1 MGDMLLPLYNFIFDL
16 IFFTL
21 IGNKDMHKSL
31 DEFEFRSDPTT
42 GYGVSCPSGS
52 EDIVSPGFASIL
64 IQIFLIL
71 ADK

>member
-1 MGDMLLPLYNFIFDL
+1 
-16 IFFTL
+16 
-21 IGNKDMHKSL
+21 MHKSL

-42 GYGVSCPSGS
+42 GYGVSCPLGS

-71 ADK
+71 ADKQNWHNILCLITVSS